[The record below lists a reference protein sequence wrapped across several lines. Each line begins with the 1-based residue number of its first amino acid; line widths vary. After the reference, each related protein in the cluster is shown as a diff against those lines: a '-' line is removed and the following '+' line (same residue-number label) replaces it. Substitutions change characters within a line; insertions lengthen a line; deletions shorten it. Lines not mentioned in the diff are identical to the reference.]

1 MGTLTSVMASVWTL
15 LKDNLSLFFGSLTT
29 ILSIVLGGGTAV
41 LNFLLSL
48 VNLQKPEAQL
58 TKAKHFVLQ
67 VVFFTA
73 LFYLLNSSGSLY
85 KPVELITN
93 FSPTNGKRFGEAFE
107 AAVNGVFRA
116 SFKMAVFYGSWTWLI
131 HNLFQV
137 KIVYLPS
144 GVCSACRL
152 RIKINSVFFHSFG
165 SHVGRRPLPGHL
177 LGQFA
182 CNLGALAG
190 PGQRI
195 GSSAA
200 SGMPPAARLDCRH
213 NNLR

>member
-48 VNLQKPEAQL
+48 VKMPIYLLVRLNSNLI
-58 TKAKHFVLQ
+58 FLQ

-107 AAVNGVFRA
+107 AAVNGVFKA

-144 GVCSACRL
+144 GV
-152 RIKINSVFFHSFG
+152 
-165 SHVGRRPLPGHL
+165 
-177 LGQFA
+177 
-182 CNLGALAG
+182 
-190 PGQRI
+190 
-195 GSSAA
+195 
-200 SGMPPAARLDCRH
+200 
-213 NNLR
+213 